1 MYGILKT
8 TLYNLIYSSNL
19 DYMDFDRFDSI
30 LEYVPDIKLKIQ
42 EQNIMDEDIMKT
54 ISEFCKRLDNKKVL
68 VSLSGG
74 VDSMVLITN
83 TLTDAAHKLDK
94 IFTLHV
100 IKSVLSFPYRSQ
112 DSLILQYAQ
121 MMGSCRLFYIEK
133 FMYFCD
139 IQLVVITQIAQDR
152 QAHRV

>member
-1 MYGILKT
+1 MTTMYGILKK

-19 DYMDFDRFDSI
+19 DYMDYEKFDSV

-74 VDSMVLITN
+74 VDSMVLIT
-83 TLTDAAHKLDK
+83 
-94 IFTLHV
+94 ILHW
-100 IKSVLSFPYRSQ
+100 
-112 DSLILQYAQ
+112 
-121 MMGSCRLFYIEK
+121 
-133 FMYFCD
+133 
-139 IQLVVITQIAQDR
+139 
-152 QAHRV
+152 